1 MSCLYDPGRPEED
14 HEGTMATQVE
24 ESPSSPTEASPWYG
38 KMFECWRNRNR
49 VSPGRVELPD
59 CDFFI
64 VAPRRTLRVL
74 RPTLK
79 SGWYYESTIDR
90 PESINDNFFARW
102 SRRPHPSGNCRCS
115 FRQSVGALSS
125 NEEQRIISAEL
136 NRIRTSLCEAEKNA
150 RDIEELEQRVSVNL
164 QKLQNNSLTTDHADH
179 QITSSILTTEHRQ
192 FEQSAKHQIVKDLE
206 RYVLSIES
214 ILWATVVYR
223 ALTLCN

>member
-1 MSCLYDPGRPEED
+1 
-14 HEGTMATQVE
+14 MATQVE
-24 ESPSSPTEASPWYG
+24 ESPSPPTEASPWYG
-38 KMFECWRNRNR
+38 KVFECWRNRNR

-115 FRQSVGALSS
+115 FRQSALST
-125 NEEQRIISAEL
+125 NEERIISAEL

-164 QKLQNNSLTTDHADH
+164 QKLRNNPQLADHADH
-179 QITSSILTTEHRQ
+179 QAIASSILTTDHRS
-192 FEQSAKHQIVKDLE
+192 FEQSAKYQIVKDLE
-206 RYVLSIES
+206 RYVRSTEP
-214 ILWATVVYR
+214 TR
-223 ALTLCN
+223 ARNNNFTRWVAKGFGHNEVEGAPNCQN